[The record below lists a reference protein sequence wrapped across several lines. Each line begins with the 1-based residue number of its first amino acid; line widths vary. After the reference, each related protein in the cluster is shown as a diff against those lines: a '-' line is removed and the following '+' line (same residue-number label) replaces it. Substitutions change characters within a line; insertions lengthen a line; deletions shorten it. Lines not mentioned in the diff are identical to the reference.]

1 MALGPASGIDL
12 SICTITTQEWKDLE
26 PCLRSLAEN
35 LLKERSV
42 EVVIVNNCS
51 TDTDYGVLEELR
63 RVFPIHVIENTERLN
78 FGANNNLALRAARG
92 RYVLVLNPDTLI
104 LSGALDRML
113 DFMESTP
120 GCGASSCK
128 LLYADRSFQACAR
141 RFPKFRYAV
150 ASRLHAL
157 QKRGRWIDRFVQE
170 YVQSKPGDVDPK
182 PVDSILGACMFIRR
196 ETLDTVGLFDERFVL
211 HAEDTD
217 LCFRI
222 WKGGWEIWYVPDA
235 AIVHFYAR
243 AAARSLINRKTL
255 LQVYTLL
262 LFHAKHTWRVVR

>member
-92 RYVLVLNPDTLI
+92 NK
-104 LSGALDRML
+104 S
-113 DFMESTP
+113 E
-120 GCGASSCK
+120 
-128 LLYADRSFQACAR
+128 
-141 RFPKFRYAV
+141 
-150 ASRLHAL
+150 
-157 QKRGRWIDRFVQE
+157 
-170 YVQSKPGDVDPK
+170 
-182 PVDSILGACMFIRR
+182 
-196 ETLDTVGLFDERFVL
+196 
-211 HAEDTD
+211 
-217 LCFRI
+217 
-222 WKGGWEIWYVPDA
+222 
-235 AIVHFYAR
+235 
-243 AAARSLINRKTL
+243 AARQLRTDYKTL
-255 LQVYTLL
+255 HVKIKQLGIDARD
-262 LFHAKHTWRVVR
+262 FGA